1 MKICPDKLEVKWL
14 TSGWPSLTSD
24 DLKTWQFGTYAWCIS
39 KESWAPKDI
48 ICDNLSF
55 LFLTIWFLMTMIW
68 PLMTFFDLSTSRI
81 VNIIIAKNIG
91 MLHINWKLKTAVLQ
105 WKHVQTSERSNDW
118 PQADLHWPLM
128 TSKLSVSK
136 LMHDVYQNK
145 AEHPRISFVKTFFFC
160 ALPYDLSW
168 PWLDLSWTF
177 WTLKIEK
184 LKINWI

>member
-68 PLMTFFDLSTSRI
+68 PLMTFLDLSTSRI
-81 VNIIIAKNIG
+81 VIIIAKNIG
-91 MLHINWKLKTAVLQ
+91 MLHIYWKLKTAILQ
-105 WKHVQTSERSNDW
+105 WKYVQKIERSNDW
-118 PQADLHWPLM
+118 PQADIHWPLM
-128 TSKLSVSK
+128 TSKLRDLEHMLDAYRK
-136 LMHDVYQNK
+136 K
-145 AEHPRISFVKTFFFC
+145 AEHPCISYVTFLC
-160 ALPYDLSW
+160 CSWPYDLSW
-168 PWLDLSWTF
+168 PWFDLWPYFDLMNSF
-177 WTLKIEK
+177 YY
-184 LKINWI
+184 NC

>member
-1 MKICPDKLEVKWL
+1 MQTPSIFLPDTIHTHSRHLPDSNHWPQADLQCPQNLPISNICMM
-14 TSGWPSLTSD
+14 
-24 DLKTWQFGTYAWCIS
+24 YI
-39 KESWAPKDI
+39 
-48 ICDNLSF
+48 
-55 LFLTIWFLMTMIW
+55 
-68 PLMTFFDLSTSRI
+68 MTFFDLSTSRI

-105 WKHVQTSERSNDW
+105 WKYVQTSERSNDW

-136 LMHDVYQNK
+136 LMHDVYQKK

-168 PWLDLSWTF
+168 PWLDLSWPF
-177 WTLKIEK
+177 WTLKNEK